1 MDQGTAR
8 LEHSDPLVLFD
19 EWLDEAWASEPDAN
33 AMSCATVDA
42 EGVPSVRL
50 VLLKG
55 RDARGFVFYTNFE
68 SRKGRALRQHQQASL
83 AFHWKSLR
91 RQLRIDGATEAVADT
106 EADAYFATRP
116 RDSQIAAWAS
126 RQSEKMSERFELE
139 RRFAHYAVKFEGK
152 SVPRPQ
158 YWSGFRVVPS
168 RIEFWLD
175 RPFRLHERIVFD
187 RANDAWT
194 VTRLYP

>member
-8 LEHSDPLVLFD
+8 LERSDPLTLFD
-19 EWLDEAWASEPDAN
+19 EWLDEAWAREPDAN

-42 EGVPSVRL
+42 KGVPSVRL

-68 SRKGRALRQHQQASL
+68 SRKGRALGQYPQASL

-91 RQLRIDGATEAVADT
+91 RQLRIDGVTETVTDA

-116 RDSQIAAWAS
+116 RDSQVAAWAS
-126 RQSEKMSERFELE
+126 CQSETMSERFDLE
-139 RRFAHYAVKFEGK
+139 RRFAHFAVKFEGK
-152 SVPRPQ
+152 PVPRPP

-187 RANDAWT
+187 RASDAWT